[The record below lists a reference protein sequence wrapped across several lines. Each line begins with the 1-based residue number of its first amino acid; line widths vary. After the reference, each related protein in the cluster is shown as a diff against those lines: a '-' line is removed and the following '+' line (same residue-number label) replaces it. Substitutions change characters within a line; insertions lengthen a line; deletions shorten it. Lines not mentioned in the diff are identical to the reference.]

1 MLRHVA
7 MKCILIGEGSDERL
21 RIGSGDDYIVDSLCD
36 FYWAPCLMWYPFS
49 HHVFDEE
56 ETVKEK
62 LESLLP
68 EGTITNGEMRNSA
81 DDTMIQVSDIWV
93 GLYAK
98 YEELLDG
105 YVTETI
111 LPNYSVNPRHIS
123 MEDATR
129 EIVTRIE
136 AEKERFDALYR
147 VSGNRITHNVALKGL
162 QNKLERELSA
172 ICRELSLPNTDEA
185 TKDAADAILKQLN
198 ETGKENIRLIS
209 RLIIKSV
216 DADEYMYRIEDG
228 ETTYRLRMGLVKA
241 LATS

>member
-1 MLRHVA
+1 
-7 MKCILIGEGSDERL
+7 
-21 RIGSGDDYIVDSLCD
+21 
-36 FYWAPCLMWYPFS
+36 
-49 HHVFDEE
+49 
-56 ETVKEK
+56 
-62 LESLLP
+62 
-68 EGTITNGEMRNSA
+68 
-81 DDTMIQVSDIWV
+81 
-93 GLYAK
+93 
-98 YEELLDG
+98 
-105 YVTETI
+105 
-111 LPNYSVNPRHIS
+111 

-198 ETGKENIRLIS
+198 ETGKGNIRLIS

>member
-1 MLRHVA
+1 M
-7 MKCILIGEGSDERL
+7 
-21 RIGSGDDYIVDSLCD
+21 
-36 FYWAPCLMWYPFS
+36 
-49 HHVFDEE
+49 
-56 ETVKEK
+56 
-62 LESLLP
+62 
-68 EGTITNGEMRNSA
+68 
-81 DDTMIQVSDIWV
+81 
-93 GLYAK
+93 
-98 YEELLDG
+98 
-105 YVTETI
+105 
-111 LPNYSVNPRHIS
+111 NPRHIS

-198 ETGKENIRLIS
+198 ETGKGNIRLIS

>member
-1 MLRHVA
+1 
-7 MKCILIGEGSDERL
+7 
-21 RIGSGDDYIVDSLCD
+21 
-36 FYWAPCLMWYPFS
+36 MWYPFS

-62 LESLLP
+62 LVSLLP
-68 EGTITNGEMRNSA
+68 EGTIINGEMRNSA

-98 YEELLDG
+98 YEKLLDG
-105 YVTETI
+105 YVAKTI
-111 LPNYSVNPRHIS
+111 LPNYSVNSRHIS
-123 MEDATR
+123 MENAMR

-136 AEKERFDALYR
+136 AEKERLDALYR
-147 VSGNRITHNVALKGL
+147 VSGIRIMHNVALKGL
-162 QNKLERELSA
+162 QNKLERELGA

-209 RLIIKSV
+209 RLIIKSI
-216 DADEYMYRIEDG
+216 DADEYMYRTADSEI
-228 ETTYRLRMGLVKA
+228 TYRLRMGLVKA

>member
-1 MLRHVA
+1 
-7 MKCILIGEGSDERL
+7 
-21 RIGSGDDYIVDSLCD
+21 
-36 FYWAPCLMWYPFS
+36 
-49 HHVFDEE
+49 
-56 ETVKEK
+56 
-62 LESLLP
+62 
-68 EGTITNGEMRNSA
+68 
-81 DDTMIQVSDIWV
+81 
-93 GLYAK
+93 
-98 YEELLDG
+98 
-105 YVTETI
+105 
-111 LPNYSVNPRHIS
+111 